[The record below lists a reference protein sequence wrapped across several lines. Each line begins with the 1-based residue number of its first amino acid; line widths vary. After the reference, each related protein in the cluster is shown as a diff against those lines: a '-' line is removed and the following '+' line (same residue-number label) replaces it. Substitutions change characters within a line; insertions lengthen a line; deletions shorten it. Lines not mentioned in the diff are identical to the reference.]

1 MRTDAPET
9 RLFDSNVDLL
19 DEMVRLRAR
28 RHTLLAGNVANAQT
42 PGYDA
47 KDARFA
53 VELSHATASL
63 EPMAHTDERHLGLP
77 NGLGPGALDP
87 ISRPDATAGP
97 DGNTVS
103 LDTELGKMSSNAAE
117 AAAYLRILK
126 RKFQLIHDALSG
138 V

>member
-1 MRTDAPET
+1 MRTDAPKT
-9 RLFDSNVDLL
+9 QLFDSNVDLL

-28 RHTLLAGNVANAQT
+28 RHTLLAANVANAQT

-53 VELSHATASL
+53 VELAHATTQL
-63 EPMAHTDERHLGLP
+63 QPMQNTDARHLPLP
-77 NGLGPGALDP
+77 DPLGPGALDP
-87 ISRPDATAGP
+87 VSRPDATPGP

-103 LDTELGKMSSNAAE
+103 LDTELGKMSNNASE

-126 RKFQLIHDALSG
+126 RKFQLIHDVLAG
-138 V
+138 A